1 VSSNAITP
9 KSVLEASRAFFREH
23 ELGQLA
29 RLLPN
34 PVNLVEPGAGRF
46 YQASAEGFDSAFLF
60 PSVGDQR
67 MHFEEILKRT
77 AVAPAFGLG
86 KTDQYTHPLIADVRS
101 LQTCEVRNRPLRPYV
116 LLYRSGGLP
125 RETRDKSAGDVQ
137 TFFASM
143 RWNGLTIP
151 EYLILQRL
159 LCEKNRDHRYDLYS
173 PDVSRSQWMWLLDS
187 KPPSGV
193 VMAYWNPARSRIEIG
208 MSNDDAANARRGAQ
222 PTIVIETG

>member
-1 VSSNAITP
+1 VSSTAITP
-9 KSVLEASRAFFREH
+9 KSVLEASRAFLREH

-29 RLLPN
+29 RVIPS
-34 PVNLVEPGAGRF
+34 PVSLVEPGAGRF
-46 YQASAEGFDSAFLF
+46 YQAAAEGFDGAFLF

-86 KTDQYTHPLIADVRS
+86 KADQYTQPLIGDVRA
-101 LQTCEVRNRPLRPYV
+101 LQTCEVRNRPLKPYI
-116 LLYRSGGLP
+116 LLYRTAGMP
-125 RETRDKSAGDVQ
+125 RETRDKRAGDVQ

-143 RWNGLTIP
+143 RWNGLTIT

-187 KPPSGV
+187 KPPTGV
-193 VMAYWNPARSRIEIG
+193 VMAYWNPARSRIELG
-208 MSNDDAANARRGAQ
+208 MSSDDAANARRGAQ

>member
-1 VSSNAITP
+1 VSSTAITP
-9 KSVLEASRAFFREH
+9 KAVLEASRAFLREH

-29 RLLPN
+29 RVLPN
-34 PVNLVEPGAGRF
+34 PVSLVEPGAGRF
-46 YQASAEGFDSAFLF
+46 YQAAAEGFDGAFLF

-77 AVAPAFGLG
+77 AMAPAFGLG
-86 KTDQYTHPLIADVRS
+86 KADQYTQPLIGDVRA
-101 LQTCEVRNRPLRPYV
+101 LQTCEVRNRPLKPYI

-125 RETRDKSAGDVQ
+125 RETRDKRAGDVA

-143 RWNGLTIP
+143 RWNGLTIT

-187 KPPSGV
+187 KPPTGV
-193 VMAYWNPARSRIEIG
+193 VMAYWNPARSRVELG